1 MIKDATY
8 DIIENYGYDI
18 GYYEGIRNVLQ
29 MIVKNLQATNA
40 SEEEKVK
47 LLLEEVGKELDKAIR
62 LQKNSEKILIA
73 QY

>member
-47 LLLEEVGKELDKAIR
+47 LLLEEVGKELDEAIR